1 MNSLSRFTIFL
12 AIALFAYEARASE
25 AETGIVFLRVELIQ
39 LNNKLDPTGYE
50 EPIFQF
56 KVKNIDTG
64 KKYTGSASS
73 EAHPSMLHVPPGT
86 YCLYSM
92 NAYTNQELTYCGSP
106 LFEVKADRMI
116 SIGDRQFG
124 ISYESNVLKLIHSFE
139 NQEEVSRLAMK
150 RYPRLFSANQSDA
163 R

>member
-1 MNSLSRFTIFL
+1 M
-12 AIALFAYEARASE
+12 
-25 AETGIVFLRVELIQ
+25 LR
-39 LNNKLDPTGYE
+39 
-50 EPIFQF
+50 
-56 KVKNIDTG
+56 
-64 KKYTGSASS
+64 
-73 EAHPSMLHVPPGT
+73 VPPGT

-92 NAYTNQELTYCGSP
+92 NAYANQELTYCGSP

-116 SIGDRQFG
+116 NIGDWQFG
-124 ISYESNVLKLIHSFE
+124 ISYESNVFKLIHSFE